1 MSLPQATEPG
11 NCQGETWIHLW
22 WQRPPVWSAQA
33 VMTQHYRLCG
43 LNNRIIFLTV
53 LEAESSRYQPVWYL
67 MESTFYSVSSCLQ
80 YVLTCR
86 RGRASLWGLF
96 VKGTYLIHEG
106 STLMTKSVQFS
117 RSVMS
122 DSLQPHEP
130 QHARPSCP
138 SPTSGVYP
146 NSRPLSWWCHLTIS
160 SSVIPF
166 SSYLQYFP
174 TSGSFQMS
182 QLFESGDQNTG
193 VSASTSVLLIN
204 TQVWFPLG

>member
-1 MSLPQATEPG
+1 MRHESTSDDK
-11 NCQGETWIHLW
+11 
-22 WQRPPVWSAQA
+22 RPPVWSAQA

-96 VKGTYLIHEG
+96 VKGTYLIREG

-130 QHARPSCP
+130 QDARPPCP

-146 NSRPLSWWCHLTIS
+146 NSRPLSW
-160 SSVIPF
+160 
-166 SSYLQYFP
+166 
-174 TSGSFQMS
+174 
-182 QLFESGDQNTG
+182 
-193 VSASTSVLLIN
+193 
-204 TQVWFPLG
+204 